1 MRRNRSLLLL
11 GLTLFAAAVLAVV
24 LAPFIVAS
32 GLRLWMARV
41 GRQQGLR
48 IETERIEAPFLRP
61 VIIHQLR
68 LSNAA
73 DAPFRT
79 ESSVARMEIDLSLS
93 GILMGSSRPLRAL
106 TAEGVAL
113 NVRRNAQPAAPS
125 ARFAWPVLD
134 HLLSDNFKLSGVQV
148 HVENGSTVVDVRD
161 GVLTG
166 SPIESGIF
174 TAKEVAVHS
183 PWFQKNFAELHGTTT
198 WQESRLVVGALSL
211 MPGLDLDTI
220 TVDLAN
226 IRESRIGLE
235 MHLDAFGGKVRARVS
250 SDDRGDKRI
259 WDVAGDGSRISLA
272 QMSDTLEWTNR
283 ASGSIH
289 ACKFTFRGEMTDL
302 RNATASLWA
311 EVSGLTWRDR
321 TADIVMIGAALYNRE
336 VQIEQLYI
344 KQRDNQLTLSGEF
357 ALPTRSADWIKPAFR
372 GDISASISD
381 LGDFARLFGL
391 SPSDF
396 SGRLLVDGSVN
407 AREQKIGGQL
417 MVSGNS
423 LVLFRAP
430 IESVNVRLGLEE
442 SRLSIAQFELREK
455 EDFFRAQGDFALQGD
470 RSYTAAF
477 QTSVA
482 DLADYAGFISF
493 WMKRWTL
500 GGTVSVDWT
509 GHGANGRDTGTFHA
523 HGRNLR
529 LPKSSLVP
537 FDAEFEADYSPENI
551 FFRQFRLWNPRADL
565 SAFLT
570 VAPDYLHLQTLR
582 FSLNGQP
589 RLQGN
594 VFLPVSHAKLWS
606 RDALV
611 PEAEDEAA
619 VAPQRSRGRGSR
631 PSPSLL
637 QTSRWLAA
645 LGDNPTFDVDLSLDA
660 LDLGELAAAVSTPA
674 KMSGKAAGKIQ
685 LYGAPDS
692 LEGKSE
698 IHLRDFVSE
707 NAPALSGDVDAQL
720 SGGVGSIKGN
730 ALAARSDAVK
740 LEASLPLRL
749 ERRETGYFLNTDGPL
764 AATLNFPAIFL
775 AKLPAYISHQVF
787 TDGILRGNVTMSG
800 SLRHPQI
807 LGDAGLIAGKFLGG
821 SALST
826 HVGFQGRTASIDFHL
841 KQGGS
846 DVFGSGEIHFPD
858 VADIELK
865 IFPSTTLL
873 EAIPLA
879 AGDCVSSI
887 EVSAG
892 SLGTLSTRSVSEI
905 RLHGSLFA
913 RPWTVSLSSP
923 GAPDLPPTFPFCSDD
938 PSRGKTLTLQVAPGA
953 FP

>member
-1 MRRNRSLLLL
+1 MRRKRSLLLI
-11 GLTLFAAAVLAVV
+11 GLALFCAAVLAVV

-32 GLRLWMARV
+32 GLRFWLARV

-48 IETERIEAPFLRP
+48 IETERIEAPFLGP

-68 LSNAA
+68 LGNAA
-73 DAPFRT
+73 DAPFQI
-79 ESSVARMEIDLSLS
+79 ESAVTRMEIDLRLS
-93 GILMGSSRPLRAL
+93 GILIGSTRPLRTL

-113 NVRRNAQPAAPS
+113 NVRRNVQPAAPS
-125 ARFAWPVLD
+125 ARFAWPVLN
-134 HLLSDNFKLSGVQV
+134 HLLSDSFKLSGVQV

-161 GVLTG
+161 GVITG
-166 SPIESGIF
+166 SQMESGIF
-174 TAKEVAVHS
+174 TAKEVAIHS
-183 PWFQKNFAELHGTTT
+183 PWFQKNFANLHGATT

-272 QMSDTLEWTNR
+272 QMSDTLAWTNR

-289 ACKFTFRGEMTDL
+289 ASKFTFRGEMTDL

-321 TADIVMIGAALYNRE
+321 TADTVMIGAALYNRE

-357 ALPTRSADWIKPAFR
+357 ALPTKSVDRIKPAFR

-407 AREQKIGGQL
+407 AREQKMGGQL

-442 SRLSIAQFELREK
+442 SRLSIAQFELRQK
-455 EDFFRAQGDFALQGD
+455 EDFFRAQGDFALAGD
-470 RSYTAAF
+470 RSYNAAF

-482 DLADYAGFISF
+482 DVADYAGFISF
-493 WMKRWTL
+493 WTGRWAL
-500 GGTVSVDWT
+500 GGSVSIDWT
-509 GHGANGRDTGTFHA
+509 GNGAKGHNAGTFHA
-523 HGRNLR
+523 HGRQLR
-529 LPKSSLVP
+529 LPESSLLP

-551 FFRQFRLWNPRADL
+551 FFRQFRLWNARADL
-565 SAFLT
+565 SAFVT
-570 VAPDYLHLQTLR
+570 IAPDYLHLQTLR
-582 FSLNGQP
+582 FNLNGQP
-589 RLQGN
+589 RLQGK
-594 VFLPVSHAKLWS
+594 VFLPVSHAKLRQNSSWLG
-606 RDALV
+606 AL
-611 PEAEDEAA
+611 
-619 VAPQRSRGRGSR
+619 S
-631 PSPSLL
+631 
-637 QTSRWLAA
+637 
-645 LGDNPTFDVDLSLDA
+645 DNPIFDVEISSDV
-660 LDLGELAAAVSTPA
+660 LDLDELAAAVSAPA
-674 KMSGKAAGKIQ
+674 KMSGKMAGGIQ
-685 LYGAPDS
+685 LYGAPAS
-692 LEGKSE
+692 LEGKSG
-698 IHLRDFVSE
+698 IHLRDFVFE
-707 NAPALSGDVDAQL
+707 NAPALSGDMKMQL
-720 SGGVGSIKGN
+720 SGGVAAIKAN
-730 ALAARSDAVK
+730 ALAAPSDAVK
-740 LEASLPLRL
+740 LEGSLPLRL
-749 ERRETGYFLNTDGPL
+749 ERRETGYFLNTDGAL
-764 AATLNFPAIFL
+764 AATLNFPAIFV

-787 TDGILRGNVTMSG
+787 TDGILRGNLTTSG

-826 HVGFQGRTASIDFHL
+826 HVGFQGRTASIDFHV

-858 VADIELK
+858 VTDIELK

-873 EAIPLA
+873 EAIPLST
-879 AGDCVSSI
+879 GDCVSSI
-887 EVSAG
+887 EVAAG

-923 GAPDLPPTFPFCSDD
+923 GAPDSPLTFPFCSDD
-938 PSRGKTLTLQVAPGA
+938 PARGKTLTLQVAPGA

>member
-11 GLTLFAAAVLAVV
+11 GLGLFSAAVLAVV

-41 GRQQGLR
+41 GRQQDLR

-73 DAPFRT
+73 DAPFRI

-134 HLLSDNFKLSGVQV
+134 HLLADNFKLSGVQV

-161 GVLTG
+161 GMITG
-166 SPIESGIF
+166 SQMESGIF

-183 PWFQKNFAELHGTTT
+183 PWFQKNFADLHGATT

-259 WDVAGDGSRISLA
+259 WDVAGDGSRISIA

-430 IESVNVRLGLEE
+430 IESVNVRLSLEE
-442 SRLSIAQFELREK
+442 SRLSIAQFELRQK
-455 EDFFRAQGDFALQGD
+455 EDFFRAQGDFTLAGD

-482 DLADYAGFISF
+482 DVADYAGFTSF
-493 WMKRWTL
+493 WMKGWKL

-529 LPKSSLVP
+529 LPESSLVP

-565 SAFLT
+565 SAFIT
-570 VAPDYLHLQTLR
+570 IAPDYLHLQALR

-589 RLQGN
+589 RLQGE
-594 VFLPVSHAKLWS
+594 VFLPVSQAKLRQNS
-606 RDALV
+606 
-611 PEAEDEAA
+611 
-619 VAPQRSRGRGSR
+619 S
-631 PSPSLL
+631 
-637 QTSRWLAA
+637 WLAA
-645 LGDNPTFDVDLSLDA
+645 LPDNPTFDVDVSLDA

-674 KMSGKAAGKIQ
+674 KLSGKAAGKIQ
-685 LYGAPDS
+685 LYGAPPA

-698 IHLRDFVSE
+698 IHLRDFVFE

-720 SGGVGSIKGN
+720 SGGVASIKAN
-730 ALAARSDAVK
+730 ALAVRSDAVK
-740 LEASLPLRL
+740 LEGSLPLRL
-749 ERRETGYFLNTDGPL
+749 ERGDTGYFLNTDGPL

-775 AKLPAYISHQVF
+775 AKLPAYISRQVF
-787 TDGILRGNVTMSG
+787 TDGILRGNLTMSG

-841 KQGGS
+841 KQGSS
-846 DVFGSGEIHFPD
+846 DVFGSGEIHFPA

-865 IFPSTTLL
+865 ILPSTTLL

-879 AGDCVSSI
+879 ADNCVSSL

-892 SLGTLSTRSVSEI
+892 SLNTLSARPVSEI
-905 RLHGSLFA
+905 RLRGNLFA
-913 RPWTVSLSSP
+913 APWTVSLSSP
-923 GAPDLPPTFPFCSDD
+923 GAPNSPQTFPFCSDD
-938 PSRGKTLTLQVAPGA
+938 PSRGKTLTLQVRPGA